1 MILVD
6 TSIWV
11 DHLQAGDDGLAT
23 ALERGLVFTHPFI
36 VGELAC
42 GRIRNR
48 GEVLGLLRSLP
59 VGPVATDDEA
69 LQYID
74 FHQLMGRGIG
84 YVDVHLLASTAL
96 AEGLRLWTRDRR
108 LEEVAAELGMAYT
121 PAK

>member
-11 DHLQAGDDGLAT
+11 DHLRAGDDGLAT
-23 ALERGLVFTHPFI
+23 ALERGLVFTHPFV

-42 GRIRNR
+42 GRMRDQD
-48 GEVLGLLRSLP
+48 GVLGLLRSLP
-59 VGPVATDDEA
+59 FGPVATDDEA

-84 YVDVHLLASTAL
+84 FIDVHLLASTAL
-96 AEGLRLWTRDRR
+96 AEGMRIWTRDRR
-108 LEEVAAELGMAYT
+108 LEEVATELGMAYT

>member
-1 MILVD
+1 M
-6 TSIWV
+6 
-11 DHLQAGDDGLAT
+11 
-23 ALERGLVFTHPFI
+23 
-36 VGELAC
+36 
-42 GRIRNR
+42 
-48 GEVLGLLRSLP
+48 
-59 VGPVATDDEA
+59 GPVATDDEA

-84 YVDVHLLASTAL
+84 YIDVHLLASSAL

>member
-1 MILVD
+1 VILVD

-11 DHLQAGDDGLAT
+11 DHLRAGDDGLAT

-48 GEVLGLLRSLP
+48 GEVLGLLGSLP

-96 AEGLRLWTRDRR
+96 ADGLRLWTRDRR

>member
-11 DHLQAGDDGLAT
+11 DHLRAGDHDLAT
-23 ALERGLVFTHPFI
+23 ALERGLVFTHPFV

-42 GRIRNR
+42 GRMRER
-48 GEVLGLLRSLP
+48 DEVLGLLRSLP

-84 YVDVHLLASTAL
+84 FIDVHLLASTAL
-96 AEGLRLWTRDRR
+96 AEGMLLWTRDRR
-108 LEEVAAELGMAYT
+108 LAEVAAERGMAYP

>member
-11 DHLQAGDDGLAT
+11 DHLRAGDDDLTT
-23 ALERGLVFTHPFI
+23 ALERGLVFTHPF
-36 VGELAC
+36 VAGELAC
-42 GRIRNR
+42 GRMRHRDEI
-48 GEVLGLLRSLP
+48 LGLLRSLP

-84 YVDVHLLASTAL
+84 FIDVHLLASTAL
-96 AEGLRLWTRDRR
+96 AEGMRLWTRDRR
-108 LEEVAAELGMAYT
+108 LAEVAAELGMAYT

>member
-1 MILVD
+1 M
-6 TSIWV
+6 
-11 DHLQAGDDGLAT
+11 
-23 ALERGLVFTHPFI
+23 FTHPFI

-48 GEVLGLLRSLP
+48 GEVLGLLGSLP

-96 AEGLRLWTRDRR
+96 ADGLRLWTRDRR

>member
-1 MILVD
+1 VILVD

-11 DHLQAGDDGLAT
+11 DHLRGGDDGLAI
-23 ALERGLVFTHPFI
+23 ALERSLVFTHPFI

-42 GRIRNR
+42 GRMRNR

-59 VGPVATDDEA
+59 VGPVVTDDEA

-96 AEGLRLWTRDRR
+96 AEGMRLWTRDRR
-108 LEEVAAELGMAYT
+108 LGKVAAELGMAYT

>member
-11 DHLQAGDDGLAT
+11 DHLRAGDDDLAT
-23 ALERGLVFTHPFI
+23 ALERALVFTHPFV

-42 GRIRNR
+42 GRMRDR
-48 GEVLGLLRSLP
+48 DDVLGLLRSLP

-84 YVDVHLLASTAL
+84 YVDVHLLASAAL
-96 AEGLRLWTRDRR
+96 ADGMRLWTRDRR
-108 LEEVAAELGMAYT
+108 LEGVAAEFGMAYT

>member
-11 DHLQAGDDGLAT
+11 DHLRVGDEGLAA
-23 ALERGLVFTHPFI
+23 ALDRGTVFTHPFV

-42 GRIRNR
+42 GRMRNR
-48 GEVLGLLRSLP
+48 DEVLGLFRSLP
-59 VGPVATDDEA
+59 VGPVATDVEA
-69 LQYID
+69 LQFID

-84 YVDVHLLASTAL
+84 FIDVHLLAATAL
-96 AEGLRLWTRDRR
+96 AEGMRLWTRDRR
-108 LEEVAAELGMAYT
+108 LAEVAGELGMAYT

>member
-11 DHLQAGDDGLAT
+11 DHLRAGNDGLAT
-23 ALERGLVFTHPFI
+23 ALERGLVLTHPFI

-42 GRIRNR
+42 GRMRNR
-48 GEVLGLLRSLP
+48 GEILGLLRSLP
-59 VGPVATDDEA
+59 VGPVVTDDEA

-84 YVDVHLLASTAL
+84 YVDIHLLASTAL
-96 AEGLRLWTRDRR
+96 AEGMRLWTRDRR
-108 LEEVAAELGMAYT
+108 LAEVAAELGVAHT
-121 PAK
+121 PAA